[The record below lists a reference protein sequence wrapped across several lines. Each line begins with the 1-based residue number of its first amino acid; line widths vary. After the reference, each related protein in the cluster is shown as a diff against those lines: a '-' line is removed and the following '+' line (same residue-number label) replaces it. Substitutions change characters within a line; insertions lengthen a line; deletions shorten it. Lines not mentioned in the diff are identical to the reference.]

1 VPEVKGQRTE
11 AVQPVAVEGRTLKII
26 SAKRLLSLKRAIKP
40 PRDKD
45 IFDIKQL
52 ERIVDE
58 DERA

>member
-1 VPEVKGQRTE
+1 MPS
-11 AVQPVAVEGRTLKII
+11 